1 MLSVLVPGDLPCA
14 HCTESLQ
21 GKKLSISVLKT
32 NRSHK
37 YKPGSMFVLHF
48 ERSPELGSY
57 ENRILVHLEGSF
69 NSAQIFDLLF
79 SFLEPVSSS
88 ANGGERVQV
97 RSRWCR
103 WKCPGWCGHP

>member
-1 MLSVLVPGDLPCA
+1 MLSVLVPGDRPCA

-48 ERSPELGSY
+48 ERSPEETG
-57 ENRILVHLEGSF
+57 
-69 NSAQIFDLLF
+69 
-79 SFLEPVSSS
+79 
-88 ANGGERVQV
+88 
-97 RSRWCR
+97 
-103 WKCPGWCGHP
+103 